1 MGSDCEEPSMITQL
15 LSKVS
20 SLMRRVGDGMEN
32 SETEGEDSSLVKW
45 GGQEDSGCEDGEK

>member
-1 MGSDCEEPSMITQL
+1 
-15 LSKVS
+15 
-20 SLMRRVGDGMEN
+20 MED

>member
-1 MGSDCEEPSMITQL
+1 MGSDCEEPSMTTQL

-20 SLMRRVGDGMEN
+20 SLMRGVRDGMEN

-45 GGQEDSGCEDGEK
+45 GGQEGSGCKDGEK